1 MIFSSRNKIKLY
13 IQSRRVFPESLNAI
27 GVKSTGFSIVFIGK
41 TARNSFRVL
50 VARKFARYISIHRN
64 FIVHTYTHVT
74 VRYKMFVCTRAR
86 SSRAFLFSPF
96 LALVIGRFHRR
107 VSVARSARCDVVQG
121 QGHMVTG
128 GRGGH
133 TSYRYISTTGRDPP
147 PPPSL
152 SFSLPSP
159 TSSST
164 SLRATAA
171 TTHRQYTYGHTYIT
185 TKYERRMYVRTYAS
199 FDPASRSPGSSGSR
213 NTAAH
218 NGGDP
223 LTLFNTKRR

>member
-1 MIFSSRNKIKLY
+1 
-13 IQSRRVFPESLNAI
+13 
-27 GVKSTGFSIVFIGK
+27 
-41 TARNSFRVL
+41 
-50 VARKFARYISIHRN
+50 
-64 FIVHTYTHVT
+64 
-74 VRYKMFVCTRAR
+74 MFVCTRAR

-96 LALVIGRFHRR
+96 LALVIGRFHRQSRR

-147 PPPSL
+147 PPPVSL
-152 SFSLPSP
+152 SHSFSLPSP

-171 TTHRQYTYGHTYIT
+171 TTHRRYTYVHTYIT

-199 FDPASRSPGSSGSR
+199 FDPASRSRGSSGSR

>member
-1 MIFSSRNKIKLY
+1 MIFSPRNKIKFY

-96 LALVIGRFHRR
+96 LALVIGRFHRQSRR

-147 PPPSL
+147 PPL
-152 SFSLPSP
+152 SPSP
-159 TSSST
+159 FLPPRHHRRRSARPPLPPIDNIHMGIPISRLNTSDVCMCE
-164 SLRATAA
+164 
-171 TTHRQYTYGHTYIT
+171 HT
-185 TKYERRMYVRTYAS
+185 RR
-199 FDPASRSPGSSGSR
+199 
-213 NTAAH
+213 
-218 NGGDP
+218 
-223 LTLFNTKRR
+223 LTLRRGLLDLQGHAIRQHTMVVTL